1 MEYEKDNKITLLFAG
16 GIFAKIVSMALDKK
30 SVSAVSELDNAIPPS
45 PNPLD
50 DETDTDF
57 HESLPR
63 EVLKMKDITIL
74 KRSDHKNW
82 TSIDNT
88 NQSKVRSPEDNLKVE
103 SDKRED
109 YECFSNAQ
117 IDGTVTEQTYSNT
130 DEQEIFKDNT
140 VKEKHIGGKQ
150 TSESSVQSK
159 QDSIGSVIPVIT
171 ISTTESDDEILQAT
185 KEKGKEDDNVKEKK
199 RKDNCKGETSIDNGS
214 KKIRGSS
221 ELKSL
226 QRQSSV
232 DSASEHKM
240 VKYKKPDDGHK
251 FQYSL

>member
-1 MEYEKDNKITLLFAG
+1 MSTG

-30 SVSAVSELDNAIPPS
+30 SDDAVSEVDNAIPPS
-45 PNPLD
+45 PNTLD

-57 HESLPR
+57 HESLPK

-74 KRSDHKNW
+74 KRGDRKNI
-82 TSIDNT
+82 TSVEFT
-88 NQSKVRSPEDNLKVE
+88 NESKLKTSEDSLKVA
-103 SDKRED
+103 SDKREELD
-109 YECFSNAQ
+109 CFSKAQ
-117 IDGTVTEQTYSNT
+117 IIASVTEQSYSNI
-130 DEQEIFKDNT
+130 DHYEGFKDNT
-140 VKEKHIGGKQ
+140 VKEKNIGGKQ

-159 QDSIGSVIPVIT
+159 QDSIGSIIPVIT
-171 ISTTESDDEILQAT
+171 ISTTESDDEILHT
-185 KEKGKEDDNVKEKK
+185 KKDKGKEDNVKEKK
-199 RKDNCKGETSIDNGS
+199 RKEICKGEISIDEGS

-232 DSASEHKM
+232 DSASEHKT
-240 VKYKKPDDGHK
+240 VKEKKPDDGHK

>member
-1 MEYEKDNKITLLFAG
+1 MDISKIEYGITLLFAG

-30 SVSAVSELDNAIPPS
+30 SVGAVSEVDNAIPPS
-45 PNPLD
+45 PNTLD

-63 EVLKMKDITIL
+63 EVLKIKDITIL
-74 KRSDHKNW
+74 KRSDHKTW
-82 TSIDNT
+82 TSVDFT
-88 NQSKVRSPEDNLKVE
+88 NESKPQAPEDNLKVA
-103 SDKRED
+103 SDKRKEYD
-109 YECFSNAQ
+109 CFPNAQ
-117 IDGTVTEQTYSNT
+117 IGATVIEQTYSNT
-130 DEQEIFKDNT
+130 DEQEVFKDDI
-140 VKEKHIGGKQ
+140 VKERHIGGKQ

-171 ISTTESDDEILQAT
+171 ISTTESDDEILHT
-185 KEKGKEDDNVKEKK
+185 KKEKGKEDNVKEKK
-199 RKDNCKGETSIDNGS
+199 RKDNSMSETSIDGS

-221 ELKSL
+221 EFKSL

-232 DSASEHKM
+232 DSTSEHKM
-240 VKYKKPDDGHK
+240 VKDKKPDDGHK